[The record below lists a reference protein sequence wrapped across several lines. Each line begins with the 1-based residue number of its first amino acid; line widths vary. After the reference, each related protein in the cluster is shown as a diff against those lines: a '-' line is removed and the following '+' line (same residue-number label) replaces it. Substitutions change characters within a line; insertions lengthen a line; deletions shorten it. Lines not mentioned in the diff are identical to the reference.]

1 LDDAVIEAWHSIVE
15 LELRWVEYFL
25 TGLLRGSA
33 PRVGGSRST
42 SGTDGIQRC
51 IFQEVGS

>member
-33 PRVGGSRST
+33 PRVGGARRT
-42 SGTDGIQRC
+42 SGTDGSQRC